1 MLGFVRRNYLSSD
14 PRTLGLLRIG
24 IACLLLF
31 DLAKR
36 VPVLRLFYVNDGLIP
51 NHRVLWRPPR
61 EYMFSYLL
69 ALSSVREVQVA
80 FVLIA
85 LLYLCL
91 LVGYRTRL
99 MHVLSW
105 LSLVSLQT
113 RADILSSG
121 ADFVFGVLILW
132 SAFLPLGRR
141 FSIDA
146 LLQSLRTG
154 DDRDLQRDTA
164 PVVSLA
170 VLALIMQLTVIYF
183 FNTVHKNGETWREG
197 TAVYWLVHQERIV
210 TLLGYWARE
219 ALPLWVFQSL
229 TYITLVVEGALP
241 LLLLS
246 PWGRPWT
253 RRLAFVCIIG
263 LHTGMALMSN
273 LGVFS
278 PTMMVFAL
286 CLVETRD
293 WELWEARGRRRPA
306 LQLAFDA
313 SSGLCSQ
320 VARVWKRLDLFERIQ
335 LVSGQEPAADGCG
348 WVQAPGGPRLQG
360 EPALRKLLSVLPL
373 GPLWVA
379 LAQLARPISAPLA
392 RWIGRN
398 RALFSRE
405 LGLFPAAPGP
415 RNAQRSGQHRARFWL
430 GQLLVLALILVALS
444 QVLVENPAIP
454 SWLQHDQPRAV
465 RAAVGYLRLN
475 QGWSMFAPDAPRED
489 MWVVVDAVTSDG
501 RHVDP
506 WNELAS
512 RIADPSLRTIPPRL
526 GQDAAHC
533 DYTARI
539 PDEGILHEPFRDWI
553 LAYHR
558 RTRRPEDRI
567 LRFRA
572 YAIEQHSPA
581 PGEPT
586 PRDVRARLFL
596 KM

>member
-1 MLGFVRRNYLSSD
+1 MLGFLRRNYLSID
-14 PRTLGLLRIG
+14 PRTLGLLRMG
-24 IACLLLF
+24 IACLLLL

-36 VPVLRLFYVNDGLIP
+36 VPVLRLFYTNDGLIP

-69 ALSSVREVQVA
+69 ALSSVREVQVGFA
-80 FVLIA
+80 LIA
-85 LLYLCL
+85 LVYLCL

-99 MHVLSW
+99 MQVLSW
-105 LSLVSLQT
+105 LSLISLQT

-121 ADFVFGVLILW
+121 ADFVFGELLLW

-146 LLQSLRTG
+146 LLRN
-154 DDRDLQRDTA
+154 DRDEHATE

-183 FNTVHKNGETWREG
+183 FNTVHKNGVTWRDG
-197 TAVYWLVHQERIV
+197 SAVYWLVHQERIV

-219 ALPLWVFQSL
+219 ALPLWVFQAL
-229 TYITLVVEGALP
+229 TYLTLVIEGALP
-241 LLLLS
+241 FLILS

-253 RRLAFVCIIG
+253 RRLALLNIIG

-278 PTMMVFAL
+278 PTMIVFGL
-286 CLVETRD
+286 CLLEPRD
-293 WELWEARGRRRPA
+293 WELWEARGQRFVLPFA
-306 LQLAFDA
+306 
-313 SSGLCSQ
+313 
-320 VARVWKRLDLFERIQ
+320 
-335 LVSGQEPAADGCG
+335 G
-348 WVQAPGGPRLQG
+348 WVER
-360 EPALRKLLSVLPL
+360 
-373 GPLWVA
+373 
-379 LAQLARPISAPLA
+379 
-392 RWIGRN
+392 
-398 RALFSRE
+398 
-405 LGLFPAAPGP
+405 LGLSQPPPTEALV
-415 RNAQRSGQHRARFWL
+415 RLRRARFWA
-430 GQLLVLALILVALS
+430 GQLLVFLLILVAFS
-444 QVLVENPAIP
+444 QLLVENPAIP
-454 SWLQHDQPRAV
+454 RWLQHHQPRAV

-475 QGWSMFAPDAPRED
+475 QGWSMFAPDAPRDD

-506 WNELAS
+506 WNEVAS
-512 RIADPSLRTIPPRL
+512 RVADPSLRDIPPRL

-539 PDEGILHEPFRDWI
+539 PDDGILHDPFRDWI
-553 LAYHR
+553 LDYHR

-567 LRFRA
+567 VNFRA

-581 PGEPT
+581 PGEPAAT
-586 PRDVRARLFL
+586 DIRSRVFL
-596 KM
+596 RK